1 MRKFYFCAL
10 FVLLFVSANAQSDR
24 YWVGPTSG
32 GNWTT
37 SANWATTAGG
47 AGGAG
52 APTSLQNAIFDGFTG
67 TINYDAASI
76 TINSLKVINSSDLT
90 LSTPVTTTK
99 TLTINDGLSTN
110 QDLRVDATSK
120 LTLTTATGIS
130 AQFAVA
136 PFGALVDGTIILT
149 GGGAHN
155 SNGGRVDA
163 VNATV
168 SSPVEFNGTL
178 ELREA
183 CSNTAGVNFKF
194 NSGSFYIIKKNGG
207 NVPAGV
213 WHANALIE
221 YRGGQ
226 TVTTSNAPT
235 LNGSPGTFGKFLWN
249 VNNQTGTLNLAISS
263 LGVTFNGD
271 FTVSNTNGQMFRMAS
286 TLNNLTIK
294 GNLNIQ
300 ANAPVRMTN
309 SGSAPGS
316 GTSLTVEG
324 NLNITSGTFDL
335 QETVSGGNSLL
346 KLGGNLTVSSGATLT
361 TSATGG
367 SINEIEFNGTSQ
379 QTINIG
385 GSITGQTRLKVN
397 NPMGILA
404 ASNITMPAATNGRLT
419 LTNGNI
425 DMGSNLLNI
434 QNPSTTALTGGTT
447 SSHIIGRLRR
457 ATNTA
462 AVVYLFPVSKSAD
475 EVGTIKIYPA
485 DAAANEFEVEFFRP
499 NTFPRTGGTDTP
511 PGISGISNYY
521 WDITRPVGS
530 AAADLEFVYG
540 GLTNSGG
547 ITSPADVRVLHWNG
561 ASPWENLGG
570 TAVHGNIVTVSGV
583 TTFSPFALGSVTQPL
598 PVKLVS
604 FSGYYNG
611 TANLLMWTTSF
622 EQNVAGFY
630 LERSTDGK
638 NFTTVDYISSAAS
651 GGNSNGPLQYSYAD
665 RGVQGRQYYYR
676 LKQADL
682 DGKYSLSGI
691 VLIKGNKASQL
702 SIIGILPNPVK
713 DRASLLVNTPKMQTL
728 TVEVFTYAG
737 NLALR
742 RQAVVNEGSNTIPL
756 DLGSLSSGAYVVRL
770 SSASGETLTVKIV
783 K

>member
-37 SANWATTAGG
+37 SNNWSTTAGG

-52 APTSLQNAIFDGFTG
+52 APTSLQNAIFTGFTG
-67 TINYDAASI
+67 TVNFDAASI
-76 TINSLKVINSSDLT
+76 TINSLKVINTSDLT
-90 LSTPVTTTK
+90 LSNPVATGK
-99 TLTINDGLSTN
+99 TLTVNDGLSTN
-110 QDLRVDATSK
+110 QDLRVDATSR
-120 LTLTTATGIS
+120 LTLTTGSGIS
-130 AQFAVA
+130 SQFSVA
-136 PFGALVDGTIILT
+136 PFGALVDGIIILK
-149 GGGAHN
+149 GGNPPSG
-155 SNGGRVDA
+155 SGGRLDA
-163 VNATV
+163 ANATV

-178 ELREA
+178 ELQEA
-183 CSNTAGVNFKF
+183 SSNTAGVNFKF

-213 WHANALIE
+213 WDANALIE

-226 TVTTSNAPT
+226 TVATNSAPT

-249 VNNQTGTLNLAISS
+249 VNNQSSTVNLAISS

-271 FTVSNTNGQMFRMAS
+271 FTVSNTNGQMFRMAT
-286 TLNNLTIK
+286 TLNNLLIK

-309 SGSAPGS
+309 SASAPGS
-316 GTSLTVEG
+316 GTSLTVNG

-335 QETVSGGNSLL
+335 QETSSGGNSLL

-367 SINEIEFNGTSQ
+367 SINEIEFNGTAQ

-397 NPMGILA
+397 NAAGILA
-404 ASNITMPAATNGRLT
+404 TSNITLPSAANSRLT
-419 LTNGNI
+419 LTTGNI
-425 DMGSNLLNI
+425 DMGSNLLFI
-434 QNPSTTALTGGTT
+434 QNPSTTALTGGTV

-475 EVGTIKIYPA
+475 EVGTVKIYPA
-485 DAAANEFEVEFFRP
+485 DATNNEYEVEFFRP

-511 PGISGISNYY
+511 PGIMGISNYY
-521 WDITRPVGS
+521 WDIARPIGT
-530 AAADLEFVYG
+530 AAADLEIVYG
-540 GLTNSGG
+540 GLINSGG

-570 TAVHGNIVTVSGV
+570 TPLHGNTVAVSGV
-583 TTFSPFALGSVTQPL
+583 TTFSPFALGSVSQPL

-611 TANLLMWTTSF
+611 TANLLSWTTSF

-630 LERSTDGK
+630 LERSTDGR
-638 NFTTVDYISSAAS
+638 NFTTVEYISSAAS
-651 GGNSNGPLQYSYAD
+651 GGNSNGPLQYGYTD
-665 RGVQGRQYYYR
+665 RSVQGRQYYYR
-676 LKQADL
+676 LRLSDL
-682 DGKYSLSGI
+682 DGKYSMSGI
-691 VLIKGNKASQL
+691 VLIKGNKASSL
-702 SIIGILPNPVK
+702 SITGILPNPVK
-713 DRASLLVNTPKMQTL
+713 DQASLLVNTPKMQTL
-728 TVEVFTYAG
+728 TVEVFTYTG

-742 RQAVVNEGSNTIPL
+742 KQAMVSEGSNTIPL
-756 DLGSLSSGAYVVRL
+756 DLGHLSPGAYLVRL
-770 SSASGETLTVKIV
+770 SSASGETLTVKFV